1 MSSAFDIAAGQPW
14 LMLPSA
20 LDSLLALSQRMGD
33 PAALEARLGHRLD
46 NTRTVAIRDGV
57 AIVPIIGPI
66 FRYAN
71 LFTEISG
78 ATSTQVLATDIREA
92 LDDPAVKAIVLN
104 IDSPGGVASGINE
117 LADLIYAGRA
127 KKRIVAYVGGS
138 GASAAYWIASAA
150 HEIVIDDTA
159 MLGSIGVVLEVSVAQ
174 DAKGGT
180 RRYEIVSRNAPN
192 KRPDLSTEE
201 GRAKVQA
208 MVNSLADVFVAKVS
222 RNLGVKADR
231 VVSMGNSGGVLV
243 GAAAVKVGLAKRLGS
258 LEGVV
263 MELATGRPAPSAK
276 SANNPPAIAQ
286 PVVGSALKS
295 EALAHT
301 ADTARVAAIMAL
313 SSPGLEGVVLGAIN
327 DGCTVE
333 AAGHRL
339 FLARQ
344 GHEKENSGLRGS
356 TEAKTS
362 QLSTRDI
369 WKARRS
375 SLGLSRIST
384 LCRVDPL
391 HRRQR

>member
-1 MSSAFDIAAGQPW
+1 MNSAFDIAAGQPW

-20 LDSLLALSQRMGD
+20 LDSLMAVSQRMGD

-78 ATSTQVLATDIREA
+78 ATSTQVLATDIRQA
-92 LDDPAVKAIVLN
+92 LDNPAVKAIVLN

-150 HEIVIDDTA
+150 HEIVADDTA
-159 MLGSIGVVLEVSVAQ
+159 VLGSIGVVLEVSVAQ
-174 DAKGGT
+174 NAQAGT
-180 RRYEIVSRNAPN
+180 RRYEIVSRSAPN
-192 KRPDLSTEE
+192 KRPDLGTDE
-201 GRAKVQA
+201 GRAKVQV
-208 MVNSLADVFVAKVS
+208 MVDSLAEVFVTKVS
-222 RNLGVKADR
+222 RNLGIKADR

-243 GAAAVKVGLAKRLGS
+243 GSSAVKAGLAKRLGS

-263 MELATGRPAPSAK
+263 RELAADGPSATAK
-276 SANNPPAIAQ
+276 SVVKPPVET
-286 PVVGSALKS
+286 PVAASALRI
-295 EALAHT
+295 ELLGQAT
-301 ADTARVAAIMAL
+301 ETARVAAIMAL
-313 SSPGLEGVVLGAIN
+313 STPGLEGVALRAIH

-333 AAGHRL
+333 EAGCRL
-339 FLARQ
+339 FLATRE
-344 GHEKENSGLRGS
+344 HRHTSSGAPRPRL
-356 TEAKTS
+356 AKTS
-362 QLSTRDI
+362 QLSTSDI
-369 WKARRS
+369 WKVRR
-375 SLGLSRIST
+375 GKPRI
-384 LCRVDPL
+384 
-391 HRRQR
+391 

>member
-78 ATSTQVLATDIREA
+78 ATSTEVLATDIREA
-92 LDDPAVKAIVLN
+92 LDNPAVKAIVLN

-117 LADLIYAGRA
+117 LADLIYGGRV
-127 KKRIVAYVGGS
+127 KKRIMAYVGGS

-150 HEIVIDDTA
+150 HEIVADDTA
-159 MLGSIGVVLEVSVAQ
+159 VLGSIGVVLEVSIAQ
-174 DAKGGT
+174 DANGGT

-192 KRPDLSTEE
+192 KRPDLGTEE

-231 VVSMGNSGGVLV
+231 VVSMGNSGGVLL
-243 GAAAVKVGLAKRLGS
+243 GAAAVRTGLAKRLGS
-258 LEGVV
+258 LDAIVK
-263 MELATGRPAPSAK
+263 ELADGRPSARSESVAKPPIKTRASISAPRAELLGQA
-276 SANNPPAIAQ
+276 AN
-286 PVVGSALKS
+286 S
-295 EALAHT
+295 E
-301 ADTARVAAIMAL
+301 RVAAIMAL
-313 SSPGLEGVVLGAIN
+313 SSPGLEGVALSAII
-327 DGCTVE
+327 DGSTVE
-333 AAGHRL
+333 EAGCRL
-339 FLARQ
+339 FLATQ
-344 GHEKENSGLRGS
+344 GRGHGSSGAPES
-356 TEAKTS
+356 TGIKKS
-362 QLSTRDI
+362 QLSTSDI
-369 WKARRS
+369 WKARR
-375 SLGLSRIST
+375 GRT
-384 LCRVDPL
+384 RV
-391 HRRQR
+391 

>member
-1 MSSAFDIAAGQPW
+1 MNSAFDIAAGQPW

-20 LDSLLALSQRMGD
+20 LDSLLAISQRMGD

-46 NTRTVAIRDGV
+46 NTRTVAIRDRV

-78 ATSTQVLATDIREA
+78 ATSTQVLATDIRQA
-92 LDDPAVKAIVLN
+92 LDNPAVKAIVLN

-150 HEIVIDDTA
+150 HEIVADDTA
-159 MLGSIGVVLEVSVAQ
+159 VLGSIGVVLEVSIAQ
-174 DAKGGT
+174 DTEGGT

-192 KRPDLSTEE
+192 KRPNLSTEE

-222 RNLGVKADR
+222 RNLGVKAER
-231 VVSMGNSGGVLV
+231 VVSMGNSGGVLLGV
-243 GAAAVKVGLAKRLGS
+243 AAVKAGLAKRLGP

-263 MELATGRPAPSAK
+263 SELTAGGPSATAK
-276 SANNPPAIAQ
+276 SVAKPPVKRLVPA
-286 PVVGSALKS
+286 SAPRVELLGQ
-295 EALAHT
+295 A
-301 ADTARVAAIMAL
+301 ADSARVAAIIAL
-313 SSPGLEGVVLGAIN
+313 SSPGLEGVALDAIN
-327 DGCTVE
+327 EGCTVE
-333 AAGHRL
+333 QAGCRL
-339 FLARQ
+339 FLAVQ
-344 GHEKENSGLRGS
+344 GHQQETTGVRGLTGIN
-356 TEAKTS
+356 TS
-362 QLSTRDI
+362 QLSPSDI
-369 WKARRS
+369 WRSRR
-375 SLGLSRIST
+375 GGTRI
-384 LCRVDPL
+384 
-391 HRRQR
+391 